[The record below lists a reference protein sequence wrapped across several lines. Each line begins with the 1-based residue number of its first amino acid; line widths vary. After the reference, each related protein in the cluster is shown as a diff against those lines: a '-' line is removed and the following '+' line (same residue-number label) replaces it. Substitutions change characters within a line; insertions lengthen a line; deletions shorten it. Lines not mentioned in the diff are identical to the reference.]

1 MGDVKIDME
10 VQKSRPCWVKDSEE
24 PNYRF
29 VKERLFVPGKHTILR
44 EVVFPMKS
52 KPISDQA
59 QV

>member
-10 VQKSRPCWVKDSEE
+10 VQKLRPCWEKDTEE
-24 PNYRF
+24 PSYRL

-44 EVVFPMKS
+44 EVVFQMKG